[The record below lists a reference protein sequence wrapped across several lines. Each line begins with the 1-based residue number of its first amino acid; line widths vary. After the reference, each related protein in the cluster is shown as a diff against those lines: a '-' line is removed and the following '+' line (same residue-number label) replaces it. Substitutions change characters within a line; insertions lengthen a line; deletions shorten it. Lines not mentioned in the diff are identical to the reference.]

1 MRTPQPISSYTLRG
15 TPFNRAT
22 EFTELHSILCPK
34 QNQRAGETSPS
45 PSLKS
50 SFIAIAGH
58 AKTHHHRRHHHH
70 RKK

>member
-1 MRTPQPISSYTLRG
+1 MLHHHHRALHQ
-15 TPFNRAT
+15 RAT

-50 SFIAIAGH
+50 SFIAGH
-58 AKTHHHRRHHHH
+58 TKTHHHRRHHHH